1 MPNGINLF
9 FSNDQNE
16 KRSELFVKAN
26 HPQGDFSVGA
36 DPTSDDLQSI
46 MLASNMINF
55 DETRQNKNDIA
66 AIIMDPIRSKL
77 PENNFLLSVKELDR
91 ENNIIMIFILNL
103 VFAKY
108 FFIKNPL

>member
-66 AIIMDPIRSKL
+66 AEFTDFIINTALHHRNLDNPRQADVGSADDPQGIRTTLDSVSTRC
-77 PENNFLLSVKELDR
+77 NNF
-91 ENNIIMIFILNL
+91 
-103 VFAKY
+103 
-108 FFIKNPL
+108 